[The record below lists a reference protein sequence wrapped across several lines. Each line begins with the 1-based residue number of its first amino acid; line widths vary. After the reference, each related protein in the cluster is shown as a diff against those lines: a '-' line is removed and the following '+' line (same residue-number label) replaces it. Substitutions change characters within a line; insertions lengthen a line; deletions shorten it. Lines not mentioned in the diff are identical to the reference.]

1 MSDSAD
7 TTPSVPESA
16 MHGTGQPVAKAP
28 KLRASPQF
36 SRRISTPPL
45 NEQIARQ
52 SRYSY
57 VTSSPNASPNDA
69 SWAGGPAAST
79 PSLKSPSLRPAV
91 GRAPTSAGVYHASS
105 SAAPVSTS
113 SPSLKHVPGRYQ
125 QQQQTPLAPS
135 VSAAAARSYLQN
147 RQSTATTISTLS
159 GGGGVYSQSPTQTTF
174 PDTQLAKRSYGSY
187 FPPYFSQSD
196 LVTQAEQLSGTT
208 PLPKARPIVDTHDA
222 MWADLDIMQDIEEA
236 ADQVDKEGNFF
247 GEVHVKGLENLQ
259 QAQIEL
265 AMTME
270 KGEDVI
276 DLVSDQGKLW
286 EVNDKD
292 IALAKSSKIFN
303 EDHFD
308 HVQQIVDTAMAKLD
322 NVVDSMK
329 ILEGQSRDLWNEK
342 SYEV

>member
-1 MSDSAD
+1 MSDSPG
-7 TTPSVPESA
+7 TTSSVRESA
-16 MHGTGQPVAKAP
+16 TQGAGQPGAMSS

-36 SRRISTPPL
+36 SRRTSTPPL
-45 NEQIARQ
+45 NEARL

-57 VTSSPNASPNDA
+57 ITSSSNASPTD
-69 SWAGGPAAST
+69 SPWAGAAAST
-79 PSLKSPSLRPAV
+79 PTLKSPSIRPAVV
-91 GRAPTSAGVYHASS
+91 GRAPTSGVYNASSNPAAVSASS
-105 SAAPVSTS
+105 S
-113 SPSLKHVPGRYQ
+113 SLKAFTASRYQ
-125 QQQQTPLAPS
+125 QQPQQQQTSLSPS
-135 VSAAAARSYLQN
+135 VGAAGGRSYWQN

-159 GGGGVYSQSPTQTTF
+159 GGGAYNQSPTQATF
-174 PDTQLAKRSYGSY
+174 PDTQAAKRSYGSY
-187 FPPYFSQSD
+187 FPPYLSQSD
-196 LVTQAEQLSGTT
+196 LVTQAEQVSGTT
-208 PLPKARPIVDTHDA
+208 TLPKVRPIVDTHDA

-247 GEVHVKGLENLQ
+247 GEVHVNALENLQ
-259 QAQIEL
+259 RAQMEL

-276 DLVSDQGKLW
+276 DLVADQGKLW

-308 HVQQIVDTAMAKLD
+308 HVQQIVDTVMGKLD